1 MKKYTLFI
9 VAIVLFV
16 IDSIIDSNFAIDGVN
31 LSQTLIYLSIVC
43 LVCNAFY
50 LLTNNKKS

>member
-16 IDSIIDSNFAIDGVN
+16 IGSIIDSNFVIDGVN
-31 LSQTLIYLSIVC
+31 LSVTFSYLAIVFS
-43 LVCNAFY
+43 VTNTFY
-50 LLTNNKKS
+50 LLTNRR